1 VKLLYVLHQFFPEA
15 YSGTEQYVLACARE
29 GRRRGHD
36 VTIASLLPDSSIPD
50 PPVHVY
56 RETYDGFPV
65 VRVRHWIGCLRNEAV
80 RDFHDPHLRPAFARI
95 LEEVRP
101 EAVHFFH
108 LRNVGADFL
117 LAAEEMRLRT
127 VVHLMDFWY
136 LCPRFNLLRGDGTL
150 CLGAPEGGIGCV
162 SCVRPDLVE
171 GDSPSGP
178 FEKSRVLASGG
189 DFPSPEPTPPGVAAA
204 LARRPAFLR
213 DALARADAVF
223 APSRFLRDLFVR
235 NGFPER
241 RFRVV
246 PYGVSR
252 DRFAANPVARPRRP
266 LRLMFA
272 GVLSPWKGALV
283 LVEAARH
290 VRGEFELHL
299 FSRLDEEMFRPYISR
314 VLQAAEGD
322 PRIRFRGMFER
333 DSARSV
339 YAEADLLVLPSLWH
353 ENTPFVALEALASGV
368 PVLGSDVGGIAE
380 IVREGENGALFP
392 RGDVAALSR
401 RLQEFVDRP
410 ARLAELRPRAE
421 GWLEDLFER
430 FEECYRTDP

>member
-1 VKLLYVLHQFFPEA
+1 MRLLYVLHQFFPEA

-65 VRVRHWIGCLRNEAV
+65 VRVRHWIGLLRNEAL

-108 LRNVGADFL
+108 LRNLGADFL
-117 LAAEEMRLRT
+117 LAAVERGLRT

-150 CLGAPEGGIGCV
+150 CFGPPEGGIGCV

-178 FEKSRVLASGG
+178 FEKSGALASEGS
-189 DFPSPEPTPPGVAAA
+189 FPSPEPTSPGVAAA
-204 LARRPAFLR
+204 LARRPGFLR
-213 DALARADAVF
+213 EVLARAGAVF

-246 PYGVSR
+246 PYGVPR
-252 DRFAANPVARPRRP
+252 ERFAPPAILRPRSPIRV
-266 LRLMFA
+266 LFA

-283 LVEAARH
+283 LVEAAR
-290 VRGEFELHL
+290 RALGEFELHL
-299 FSRLDEEMFRPYISR
+299 FSRLEEDMFRPYISR
-314 VLQAAEGD
+314 VRQAAEGD
-322 PRIRFRGMFER
+322 PRIRFRGKFER
-333 DSARSV
+333 DSAPSV

-368 PVLGSDVGGIAE
+368 PVLGSDVGGLSE
-380 IVREGENGALFP
+380 VVREGENGALFP

-410 ARLAELRPRAE
+410 ARLSGLRPRSL
-421 GWLEDLFER
+421 GWLEETFDR
-430 FEECYRTDP
+430 FEEGYRGDP

>member
-1 VKLLYVLHQFFPEA
+1 MRLLYVLHQFLPEA

-36 VTIASLLPDSSIPD
+36 VTIASLLPDSSVPD

-65 VRVRHWIGCLRNEAV
+65 VRVRHWMGLLRNEAV

-95 LEEVRP
+95 LEEARP

-108 LRNVGADFL
+108 LRNLGADFL
-117 LAAEEMRLRT
+117 LAADERGLRT

-150 CLGAPEGGIGCV
+150 CFGAPEGGIGCIP
-162 SCVRPDLVE
+162 CLRPDLVG
-171 GDSPSGP
+171 GDAPSGP
-178 FEKSRVLASGG
+178 LEKSRALASEGI
-189 DFPSPEPTPPGVAAA
+189 FPSPEPSPAGVAAA

-213 DALARADAVF
+213 EALARAGAVF
-223 APSRFLRDLFVR
+223 SPSRFLRDLFVR
-235 NGFPER
+235 NGFGSDR
-241 RFRVV
+241 LRVV
-246 PYGVSR
+246 PYGVPR
-252 DRFAANPVARPRRP
+252 DRFAAIPVARPRTP
-266 LRLMFA
+266 PRLMFA

-283 LVEAARH
+283 LVEAARR
-290 VRGEFELHL
+290 VSGEFELHL
-299 FSRLDEEMFRPYISR
+299 FSRLEEDMFRTYISR
-314 VLQAAEGD
+314 VLEAAKGD
-322 PRIRFRGMFER
+322 PRIRFRGIFDH
-333 DSARSV
+333 DSAASV
-339 YAEADLLVLPSLWH
+339 FAEADLLVLPSLWH

-380 IVREGENGALFP
+380 IVREGEDGALFP
-392 RGDVAALSR
+392 RGDAAALSS

-410 ARLAELRPRAE
+410 ARIAGLRPRAR
-421 GWLEDLFER
+421 GWLEESFDR
-430 FEECYRTDP
+430 FEEAYRERP

>member
-1 VKLLYVLHQFFPEA
+1 MRLLYVLHQFFPEA

-36 VTIASLLPDSSIPD
+36 VTIASLFPDPSIPD

-65 VRVRHWIGCLRNEAV
+65 VRIRHWEGLLRNESL
-80 RDFHDPHLRPAFARI
+80 RDFHDPHLRPSFARI

-101 EAVHFFH
+101 QAVHFFH
-108 LRNVGADFL
+108 LRNLGVDFL
-117 LAAEEMRLRT
+117 LAADERRLRT

-150 CLGAPEGGIGCV
+150 CAGPPEGGIGCV

-171 GDSPSGP
+171 GEAPSGP
-178 FEKSRVLASGG
+178 FPKSRALASGG
-189 DFPSPEPTPPGVAAA
+189 TFPSPEASPAGIAAA

-213 DALARADAVF
+213 DALARAGAVF
-223 APSRFLRDLFVR
+223 APSRFLLDLFVR
-235 NGFPER
+235 NGFPAR
-241 RFRVV
+241 LFRVV
-246 PYGVSR
+246 PYGVPR
-252 DRFAANPVARPRRP
+252 DRFSASPVARPRRP
-266 LRLMFA
+266 LRVIFA

-283 LVEAARH
+283 LVEAARR
-290 VRGEFELHL
+290 VRGEFELEI
-299 FSRLDEEMFRPYISR
+299 FSRLEEEMFRPYISR
-314 VLQAAEGD
+314 VREAASSD
-322 PRIRFRGMFER
+322 PRIRFRGMFEH
-333 DSARSV
+333 DSAPTV
-339 YAEADLLVLPSLWH
+339 YGEADLLVLPSLWH

-392 RGDVAALSR
+392 RGDVEALAR
-401 RLQEFVDRP
+401 RLQGFVDRP
-410 ARLAELRPRAE
+410 ARIAELR
-421 GWLEDLFER
+421 
-430 FEECYRTDP
+430 